1 MKNVSRLQ
9 SESSCPAPANLSSAM
24 PEATTSAAILS
35 ADGVWLTDLAR
46 AKFAHQPLLSSLILR
61 VLMCG
66 DQKDRSGDGRI
77 ARHPNIDCADDSF
90 GIGTTV
96 FLNTSTVAPLSPLSC
111 PARLAPPRRC
121 CCTFPPGTT
130 MGAGAQGGAAAACI
144 RIRLHRCAT
153 VAATVAAPSARRRPT
168 AHPHPGHPL

>member
-1 MKNVSRLQ
+1 
-9 SESSCPAPANLSSAM
+9 M
-24 PEATTSAAILS
+24 PEATSAAILS

-61 VLMCG
+61 VLTCD

-77 ARHPNIDCADDSF
+77 ACHPNIDCADDSF

-111 PARLAPPRRC
+111 PARLH
-121 CCTFPPGTT
+121 
-130 MGAGAQGGAAAACI
+130 GGAAV
-144 RIRLHRCAT
+144 LSLP
-153 VAATVAAPSARRRPT
+153 APQWVPGRKGVQRPR
-168 AHPHPGHPL
+168 AFV